1 MAFCSFDGASVV
13 PSRCPGGASMVTRWC
28 VGGVSAI
35 CMLIQSVPGVLVVSW
50 WHNVGGVE
58 AVVRVVGWLCLGGVS
73 LRAAQILRVF
83 WVGHTMHQ
91 GIATVPSCCHA
102 DNHDS

>member
-1 MAFCSFDGASVV
+1 
-13 PSRCPGGASMVTRWC
+13 
-28 VGGVSAI
+28 
-35 CMLIQSVPGVLVVSW
+35 
-50 WHNVGGVE
+50 
-58 AVVRVVGWLCLGGVS
+58 
-73 LRAAQILRVF
+73 LRVF